1 MNAFGSREAGEV
13 WKRHREGVLVWM
25 EKYNVLAWMVVTR
38 VFFFFFF
45 LIIVDLQLISGIKN
59 IDLKFYM

>member
-38 VFFFFFF
+38 VFFFFF
-45 LIIVDLQLISGIKN
+45 LSIVYLQLISGIKHS
-59 IDLKFYM
+59 DLKFYM